1 MGGSVMKYLV
11 HICLLLGLG
20 IVLSGLVAPQTA
32 QAQGVP
38 ECIDTNNANQSNPQ
52 ATAAWWG
59 RRSAEEKKYISEL
72 PCEERYIP
80 MVCVFLYEP
89 DLRGCT
95 NKGVAEYRADK
106 ACTAKGHALLSEA
119 HSACKEEFK
128 KSFTPPFPG
137 QSS

>member
-1 MGGSVMKYLV
+1 MKYLV
-11 HICLLLGLG
+11 QVCMAFGLGLM
-20 IVLSGLVAPQTA
+20 LVAFSVPQEA

-38 ECIDTNNANQSNPQ
+38 ECIDTNKAGQSNPQ

-106 ACTAKGHALLSEA
+106 ACTEKGHALLSEA
-119 HSACKEEFK
+119 HAACKEDFK
-128 KSFTPPFPG
+128 KTFSPPFP
-137 QSS
+137 SAS